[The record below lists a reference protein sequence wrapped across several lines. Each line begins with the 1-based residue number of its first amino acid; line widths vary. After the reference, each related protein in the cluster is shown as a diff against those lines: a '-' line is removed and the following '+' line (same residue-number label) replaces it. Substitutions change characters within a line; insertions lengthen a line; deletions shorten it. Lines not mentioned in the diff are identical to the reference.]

1 MGKRYFLV
9 AGDFI
14 MRIRGSVQDVLEL
27 FLGPPVTER
36 VLCSKSIL
44 VSHLDNSTNKGRPEE
59 FVK

>member
-1 MGKRYFLV
+1 
-9 AGDFI
+9 
-14 MRIRGSVQDVLEL
+14 MRIRVSVQDVLEL